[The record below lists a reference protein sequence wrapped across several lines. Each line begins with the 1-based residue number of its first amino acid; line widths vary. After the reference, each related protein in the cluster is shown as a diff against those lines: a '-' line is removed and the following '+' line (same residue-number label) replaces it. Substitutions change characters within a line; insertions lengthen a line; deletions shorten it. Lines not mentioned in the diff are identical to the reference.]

1 MGGKVRCRISS
12 YFVLAVAA
20 GCMLTPTPARG
31 QEVPPG
37 GQVPTPPAPQQQQ
50 SPIGK
55 FTGNAVIGM
64 SLENGRTDLNGY
76 QLTVQGKRPYSKT
89 GTFTLSGG
97 YTKATTQPPGAPKD
111 ITVADRLTGDFGVEQ
126 NYRTHWVTM
135 SHLQGLRDPIEH
147 IDYEVELIFGAG
159 GRWYNKQAEF
169 RVVPGI
175 ALIEHDKNIR
185 TENGFNTNYGIYQ
198 DFKVS
203 FAKMWQFTQFFSASH
218 DVTDTNDYV
227 IAFDTRL
234 TGAFSKKFGLQ
245 LQYHY
250 DYESL
255 LFAGTEPNYSKIV
268 AGLQITF

>member
-1 MGGKVRCRISS
+1 VRSRFLS
-12 YFVLAVAA
+12 YVAA
-20 GCMLTPTPARG
+20 ASAAGMLLAPPPARA

-37 GQVPTPPAPQQQQ
+37 GQVPAPPQPQPPQ
-50 SPIGK
+50 SPADK
-55 FTGNAVIGM
+55 FSGNAVIGM

-76 QLTVQGKRPYSKT
+76 QLTLQGKRPYSKT

-111 ITVADRLTGDFGVEQ
+111 FTVADRLTGDFGVEQ
-126 NYRTHWVTM
+126 NYRKHWVLM
-135 SHLQGLRDPIEH
+135 SHFQGLRDPIEH
-147 IDYEVELIFGAG
+147 IDYEVELIVGAG

-175 ALIEHDKNIR
+175 AFISHDKNIR
-185 TENGFNTNYGIYQ
+185 TENGFNTNVGVYQ
-198 DFKVS
+198 DFKVT
-203 FAKMWQFTQFFSASH
+203 FAKMWVFTQYFSGSH
-218 DVTDTNDYV
+218 DVKDNDDYTL
-227 IAFDTRL
+227 AFDTRL
-234 TGAFSKKFGLQ
+234 TGAFTKRFGLQ

-268 AGLQITF
+268 TGLQITF